1 MDKDLEVLDKDF
13 LLGQTEIIIAKE
25 VLRKGVIPRAGF
37 NFRGKAILW
46 EVKFE
51 LGVEGLL
58 KCVSSGVN

>member
-1 MDKDLEVLDKDF
+1 M
-13 LLGQTEIIIAKE
+13 
-25 VLRKGVIPRAGF
+25 IPRAGF